1 MKLDPMFGFILLL
14 HLLGATVWTG
24 GHLILAS
31 VILPRAL
38 KHRDVEGIRN
48 FENAYE
54 KIGIPALV
62 VQIASGVW
70 LAHRMLPDVSLW
82 FQWHNPIARLILL
95 KLFLL
100 TLTALLALDARL
112 RIIPRL
118 GPHNLLSLAWHI
130 IPVTILSVLFVVVG
144 VSFRTGWFMR

>member
-1 MKLDPMFGFILLL
+1 MFGLILLL
-14 HLLGATVWTG
+14 HILGASIWTG
-24 GHLILAS
+24 GHLILAT

-38 KHRDVEGIRN
+38 KHRDVEGIRS

-62 VQIASGVW
+62 LQIASGLW
-70 LAHRMLPDVSLW
+70 LAHRMLPDVSTWL
-82 FQWHNPIARLILL
+82 QWNQPVLRLILL
-95 KLFLL
+95 KL
-100 TLTALLALDARL
+100 TLLALTAALGIDARL
-112 RIIPRL
+112 RVIPRL
-118 GPHNLLSLAWHI
+118 GPHNLRSLAWHV

>member
-24 GHLILAS
+24 GHLILAT
-31 VILPRAL
+31 VVLPRAL

-54 KIGIPALV
+54 KIGIPSLV
-62 VQIASGVW
+62 VQIASGLW
-70 LAHRMLPDVSLW
+70 LAHRMLPDLSLW

-100 TLTALLALDARL
+100 TLTALFALDARL
-112 RIIPRL
+112 RVIPRL
-118 GPHNLLSLAWHI
+118 GSDNLQSLAWHI

-144 VSFRTGWFMR
+144 VSFRTGWFMW

>member
-1 MKLDPMFGFILLL
+1 MFGYILLL
-14 HLLGATVWTG
+14 HILGASVWTG
-24 GHLILAS
+24 GHLILAT

-62 VQIASGVW
+62 AQIASGLW

-82 FQWHNPIARLILL
+82 FQWSHPLGRLVAIKLTLL
-95 KLFLL
+95 A
-100 TLTALLALDARL
+100 LTALLGIDARL
-112 RIIPRL
+112 RVIPRL
-118 GPHNLLSLAWHI
+118 GTHNLNTLAWHI

>member
-1 MKLDPMFGFILLL
+1 MFGFILLL

-24 GHLILAS
+24 GHLILAT

-38 KHRDVEGIRN
+38 KRRDVEGIRN

-54 KIGIPALV
+54 RIGIPALM
-62 VQIASGVW
+62 VQIASGLW

-82 FQWHNPIARLILL
+82 FQWDNPIARLILL
-95 KLFLL
+95 KLSLL
-100 TLTALLALDARL
+100 GLTALFAVDARL

-118 GPHNLLSLAWHI
+118 GPHNLQSLAWHI
-130 IPVTILSVLFVVVG
+130 VPVTVISVLFVVVG
-144 VSFRTGWFMR
+144 VSFRTGWLMR

>member
-1 MKLDPMFGFILLL
+1 MFGIILLL

-24 GHLILAS
+24 GHLILAT

-38 KHRDVEGIRN
+38 KHRDVEVIRN

-62 VQIASGVW
+62 TQIASGLW

-95 KLFLL
+95 KLSLL
-100 TLTALLALDARL
+100 GLTALFAVDARL

-118 GPHNLLSLAWHI
+118 GPHNLHSLAWHI
-130 IPVTILSVLFVVVG
+130 VPVTVISVLFVVVG

>member
-1 MKLDPMFGFILLL
+1 MFGFILLL

-24 GHLILAS
+24 GHLILAT

-38 KHRDVEGIRN
+38 KHSDVEGIRN

-54 KIGIPALV
+54 RIGIPALI
-62 VQIASGVW
+62 VQIASGLW

-82 FQWHNPIARLILL
+82 FQCDNPIARLILL
-95 KLFLL
+95 KLSLL
-100 TLTALLALDARL
+100 GLTALFAVDARL

-118 GPHNLLSLAWHI
+118 GPHNLHSLAWHI
-130 IPVTILSVLFVVVG
+130 IPVTVTSVLFVVVG

>member
-1 MKLDPMFGFILLL
+1 MFGFILLL

-24 GHLILAS
+24 GHLILAT
-31 VILPRAL
+31 VILPSAL
-38 KHRDVEGIRN
+38 KRRDVEGIRN

-62 VQIASGVW
+62 VQIASGLW
-70 LAHRMLPDVSLW
+70 LAHRMLPDISLW

-95 KLFLL
+95 KLSLL
-100 TLTALLALDARL
+100 GLTALFAVDARL

-118 GPHNLLSLAWHI
+118 GPHNLHSLAWHI
-130 IPVTILSVLFVVVG
+130 IPVTVISVFFVIIG

>member
-1 MKLDPMFGFILLL
+1 MFGIILLL

-24 GHLILAS
+24 GHLILTT

-54 KIGIPALV
+54 KIGIPALM
-62 VQIASGVW
+62 VQIASGLW

-95 KLFLL
+95 KLSLL
-100 TLTALLALDARL
+100 GLTALLAVDARL

-118 GPHNLLSLAWHI
+118 GPHNLHSLAWHI
-130 IPVTILSVLFVVVG
+130 IPVTIFSVLFVVVG
-144 VSFRTGWFMR
+144 ASFRTGWFMR

>member
-1 MKLDPMFGFILLL
+1 MFGFILLL
-14 HLLGATVWTG
+14 HILGASVWTG
-24 GHLILAS
+24 GHLVLAT

-62 VQIASGVW
+62 AQIASGLW

-82 FQWHNPIARLILL
+82 FQWSHPLGRLVAI
-95 KLFLL
+95 KL
-100 TLTALLALDARL
+100 TLLAITAALGIDARL
-112 RIIPRL
+112 RVIPRL
-118 GPHNLLSLAWHI
+118 GAHNLNTLAWHI
-130 IPVTILSVLFVVVG
+130 VPVTLLSVLFVVVG
-144 VSFRTGWFMR
+144 VSFRTGWFMW

>member
-1 MKLDPMFGFILLL
+1 MFGFILLL

-24 GHLILAS
+24 GHLILAT
-31 VILPRAL
+31 VIPPRAL
-38 KHRDVEGIRN
+38 KHSDVEGIRN

-54 KIGIPALV
+54 KIGIPALI
-62 VQIASGVW
+62 VQIASGLW

-95 KLFLL
+95 KLSLL
-100 TLTALLALDARL
+100 GITALFAVDARL

-118 GPHNLLSLAWHI
+118 GPHNLQSLAWHI
-130 IPVTILSVLFVVVG
+130 VPVTVTSVLFVVVG

>member
-1 MKLDPMFGFILLL
+1 MFGLILLL
-14 HLLGATVWTG
+14 HILGATVWTG
-24 GHLILAS
+24 GHLILAT
-31 VILPRAL
+31 VIFPRAM
-38 KHRDVEGIRN
+38 KHRDVETIRN

-62 VQIASGVW
+62 VQISSGLW

-95 KLFLL
+95 KLSLL
-100 TLTALLALDARL
+100 GLTAMLALDARL
-112 RIIPRL
+112 RVIPRL
-118 GPHNLLSLAWHI
+118 APHNLQSLAWHI
-130 IPVTILSVLFVVVG
+130 IPVTVTSVLFVVVG

>member
-1 MKLDPMFGFILLL
+1 MFGVILLF

-24 GHLILAS
+24 GHLILAT
-31 VILPRAL
+31 VILPRTL

-54 KIGIPALV
+54 KIGIPALI
-62 VQIASGVW
+62 VQIASGLW

-95 KLFLL
+95 KLSLL
-100 TLTALLALDARL
+100 GLTALLAIDARL
-112 RIIPRL
+112 RVIPRL
-118 GPHNLLSLAWHI
+118 GPHNLHSLAWHI
-130 IPVTILSVLFVVVG
+130 IPVTVISMLFVVVG
-144 VSFRTGWFMR
+144 VAFRTGWFMR

>member
-1 MKLDPMFGFILLL
+1 MKLNPMFGFILLL
-14 HLLGATVWTG
+14 HILGATVWTG
-24 GHLILAS
+24 GHLILAT

-62 VQIASGVW
+62 VQIASGLW

-95 KLFLL
+95 KLSLL
-100 TLTALLALDARL
+100 GLTAALAIDARL
-112 RIIPRL
+112 RVIPRL
-118 GPHNLLSLAWHI
+118 GSDNLQSLAWHI
-130 IPVTILSVLFVVVG
+130 IPVTILSVSFVVVG